1 MERLLLAILIVYQ
14 QNFKILHWCA
24 SGSEFHT
31 QHDQAN
37 KYYSKLENDID
48 NVAEICMMN
57 DIRPLNTKEAF
68 TMLDKSSE
76 KYLQL
81 HTEEDYNMED
91 FISYTKIMFES
102 ILKAISDVLD
112 RLENDNPTFPKNSIG
127 IKSYLEN
134 LYYEYDKELR
144 YINNRRATAK

>member
-24 SGSEFHT
+24 SGAEFHT

-37 KYYSKLENDID
+37 KYYSKLEDDID
-48 NVAEICMMN
+48 NVAEICMIN
-57 DIRPLNTKEAF
+57 GIRPLNTRDAF
-68 TMLDKSSE
+68 EMLEKSRGD
-76 KYLQL
+76 YLQL
-81 HTEEDYNMED
+81 SAEQDYKMED
-91 FISYTKIMFES
+91 FISYCDIMFDS
-102 ILKAISDVLD
+102 ILQVINAVLD
-112 RLENDNPTFPKNSIG
+112 DLEDDKRSVG

-144 YINNRRATAK
+144 YINARRAIK

>member
-24 SGSEFHT
+24 SGAEFHT

-37 KYYSKLENDID
+37 KYYSKLEDDID

-68 TMLDKSSE
+68 SMLDESNE
-76 KYLQL
+76 QYLQL
-81 HTEEDYNMED
+81 HTDVDYKMED
-91 FISYTKIMFES
+91 FISYTGIMFDS
-102 ILKAISDVLD
+102 ILKTINNILD
-112 RLENDNPTFPKNSIG
+112 KLENDESIYSKNSVG

-134 LYYEYDKELR
+134 LYYEYDKEFR
-144 YINNRRATAK
+144 YINARRSAK